1 MKIAVSSMG
10 RDMDATI
17 APLFST
23 CPYFIM
29 VNTDDMGFEVFDNE
43 KASLGEEAKIEGA
56 KFVVSKGANA
66 VIIGD
71 CSPDAMRELSAAHV
85 DVFVGQAGTVKQGIS
100 RILQEQ
106 Q

>member
-43 KASLGEEAKIEGA
+43 PMPL
-56 KFVVSKGANA
+56 
-66 VIIGD
+66 
-71 CSPDAMRELSAAHV
+71 
-85 DVFVGQAGTVKQGIS
+85 
-100 RILQEQ
+100 
-106 Q
+106 